1 MARFNLR
8 RVAVLNLIKSLIYFS
23 LGDPKEV
30 NEQPDALVALDLIY
44 LDDSDSVTATFQM
57 ITPNAILFQT
67 SAML

>member
-30 NEQPDALVALDLIY
+30 NAQPDALVALD
-44 LDDSDSVTATFQM
+44 
-57 ITPNAILFQT
+57 
-67 SAML
+67 